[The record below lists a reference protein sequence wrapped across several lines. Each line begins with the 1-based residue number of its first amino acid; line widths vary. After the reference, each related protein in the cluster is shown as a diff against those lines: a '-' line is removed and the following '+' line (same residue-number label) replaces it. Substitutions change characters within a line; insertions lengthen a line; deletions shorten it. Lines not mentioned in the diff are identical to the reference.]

1 LRSVPSSAVLPV
13 VPRPG
18 REERLSSWL
27 NRLALFYAM
36 PVASFLEYCSLNGVD
51 IAALEWRLGDDEA
64 IALATRIGMTVDE
77 LRMMTF
83 QEIARHARPMIYR
96 GGGNSCPVCPP
107 DLRRKT
113 AAFPWNFWC
122 VEHNVRLIARDGENL
137 VMKLP
142 ETTLTSL
149 DVNAH
154 QGAMRLAA
162 WAQGKDTAAPSVP
175 QHLDF
180 LTTRY
185 RRPRS
190 PSFESP
196 LPQSTPPW
204 PRYAFLLVVPEYDR
218 VAPAFDRPVRAGVSS
233 LTRGSLL
240 QKYALTVALGRIAT
254 DPVGHVASVLLASDY
269 DGEEWLHQT
278 LQTWPLEL
286 LNRIY
291 ARLYRLRAARRN
303 AAEREV
309 SSWAAWKEHKSQNP
323 DSPSLKIVRRE
334 SQNHARSRRPSH

>member
-1 LRSVPSSAVLPV
+1 
-13 VPRPG
+13 
-18 REERLSSWL
+18 
-27 NRLALFYAM
+27 M
-36 PVASFLEYCSLNGVD
+36 PLASFLECCSLNGAD
-51 IAALEWRLGDDEA
+51 IVALEWRLGDAEA
-64 IALATRIGMTVDE
+64 TALATRTGMTVGA
-77 LRMMTF
+77 LRIMTF
-83 QEIARHARPMIYR
+83 QEIAPHARPMISR
-96 GGGNSCPVCPP
+96 SSRHSCPICPP
-107 DLRRKT
+107 GLRRKT
-113 AAFPWNFWC
+113 AAFPWSFWC
-122 VEHNVRLIARDGENL
+122 VEHNIRLDARDGENL

-154 QGAMRLAA
+154 QGAIRLAA

-175 QHLDF
+175 QLLDF

-190 PSFESP
+190 PPLESP
-196 LPQSTPPW
+196 LQQSTPSW

-218 VAPAFDRPVRAGVSS
+218 VAPVFDRPVRAGVSS

-291 ARLYRLRAARRN
+291 ACLHRLRAARRN
-303 AAEREV
+303 ATEREV
-309 SSWAAWKEHKSQNP
+309 SSWAAWKERQSQNP
-323 DSPSLKIVRRE
+323 DSPSLKIVRKE
-334 SQNHARSRRPSH
+334 SRNHARNRLSNH